1 MGSRDKTVESIFR
14 TLYEFTLVSSGIS
27 GKLECQMIVVCH
39 QISNE
44 IVLSIWR
51 QEIESLGKIV
61 IERMLLL
68 AEVNLQLFEFKIL
81 AWETIVASVVGTLLA
96 YISLIMRSGIGR
108 QDEPIGRVLRVE
120 AAVEQVGPAGHGDVI
135 VLSSRGNQQRLFYDI
150 LENLQ
155 RKIGVQRLLVDSNVT
170 LTGFHVNASY
180 SSFSASDGI
189 YNFHTHYLISFNLIV
204 LGD

>member
-1 MGSRDKTVESIFR
+1 MGYKLKPIGINLNNRSVATTIIVVDEHVDKSLPCRNRFKHLPFKPEFRCYLRLGTILDKKSVGKPVGSRDKTVESIFR

-108 QDEPIGRVLRVE
+108 QDEP
-120 AAVEQVGPAGHGDVI
+120 
-135 VLSSRGNQQRLFYDI
+135 
-150 LENLQ
+150 
-155 RKIGVQRLLVDSNVT
+155 T
-170 LTGFHVNASY
+170 L
-180 SSFSASDGI
+180 
-189 YNFHTHYLISFNLIV
+189 
-204 LGD
+204 